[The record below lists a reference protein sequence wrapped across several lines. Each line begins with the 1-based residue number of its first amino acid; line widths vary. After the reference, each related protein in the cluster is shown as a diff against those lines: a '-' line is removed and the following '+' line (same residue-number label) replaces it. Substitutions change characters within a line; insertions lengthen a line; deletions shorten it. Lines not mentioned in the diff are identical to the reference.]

1 MDSKKILIVDD
12 SPVMLKALS
21 HSLKQQG
28 AVISQAEDGR
38 TALEIAREN
47 PFDLIIT
54 DVAMPVLNG
63 LELCRS
69 LKDDHRTRT
78 TPVIILSSLD
88 EEEDIN
94 KGFHAGASAYVRKSD
109 ASNVLLSTI
118 DKILKKSSFQQNKLI
133 LVVDDS
139 ETTLKLVQRSLE
151 QAGFQVMTAKDGQQ
165 AYNLIS
171 EIRPDLIISDI
182 DMPVMN
188 GVEFCKKV
196 RANSDFALIPFV
208 IMSAN
213 SDRAIVRRMLN
224 RGANGYLVKPF
235 NLEQLVVTIEK
246 MLSDQ
251 YLLLMKETENL
262 NIERR
267 MMLASITSLIEA
279 LEARDRYTRGHSDD
293 VSRMLTN
300 MAAHMNMPQDEID
313 ILSIAGKLHDLGK
326 IGVPDAILLKP
337 GSLTAEEFNMIKEHP
352 VIGANILGPIP
363 TLKPV
368 IPVIL
373 HHHERMN
380 GKGYP
385 DALKGSQIPLWSRM
399 TAVADTYDALTSD
412 RPYRAGMPDEKA
424 FQIIED
430 VKGSELCP
438 DCVELFFSVMQ
449 LSDKD
454 AEVSVR
460 ESSEI
465 SYNKSV

>member
-28 AVISQAEDGR
+28 AVVSQAEDGR
-38 TALEIAREN
+38 AGLEMALEN
-47 PFDLIIT
+47 QFDLIIT
-54 DVAMPVLNG
+54 DVDMPVLNG

-69 LKDDHRTRT
+69 LKDDQRTRT

-88 EEEDIN
+88 AEEDIN
-94 KGFHAGASAYVRKSD
+94 KGFHSGASAYVRKSD
-109 ASNVLLSTI
+109 ASNVLIGTI
-118 DKILKKSSFQQNKLI
+118 DKILKKASFQQNKLI
-133 LVVDDS
+133 LLVDDS
-139 ETTLKLVQRSLE
+139 KTTLKLVQRGLE
-151 QAGFQVMTAKDGQQ
+151 QAGFQVITALDGKQ
-165 AYNLIS
+165 ALKLTE

-188 GVEFCKKV
+188 GVEFCKQV
-196 RANSDFALIPFV
+196 RKNSDLALVPFV

-235 NLEQLVVTIEK
+235 NLEQLVITIEK

-262 NIERR
+262 NIERH

-279 LEARDRYTRGHSDD
+279 LEARDHYTRGHSDD
-293 VSRMLTN
+293 VSRILTQ
-300 MAAHMNMPQDEID
+300 MGIEMNLTQDEID

-326 IGVPDAILLKP
+326 IGVPDAVLLKP
-337 GSLTAEEFNMIKEHP
+337 GRLTASEYNAIKEHP

-363 TLKPV
+363 TLKQV

-380 GKGYP
+380 GSGYP
-385 DALKGSQIPLWSRM
+385 DALQGSQIPLWSRM

-412 RPYRAGMPDEKA
+412 RPYRDGMPDEKA

-438 DCVELFFSVMQ
+438 DCVDLFFTIR
-449 LSDKD
+449 KP
-454 AEVSVR
+454 AETEPEEVD
-460 ESSEI
+460 EAATASENI
-465 SYNKSV
+465 